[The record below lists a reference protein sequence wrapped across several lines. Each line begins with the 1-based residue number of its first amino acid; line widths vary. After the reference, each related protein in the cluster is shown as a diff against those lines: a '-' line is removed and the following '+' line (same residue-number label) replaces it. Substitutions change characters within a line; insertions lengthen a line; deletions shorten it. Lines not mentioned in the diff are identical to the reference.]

1 MSEKLI
7 DRFAVSIEWYYEWI
21 ELERELKKSED
32 DIKRSAKNV
41 FLIVVGEL

>member
-7 DRFAVSIEWYYEWI
+7 DRSAVSAGWFYKWI

-41 FLIVVGEL
+41 YLAVESES